1 MTHFVP
7 IRFNSPLAGL
17 GDRMAIR
24 SWLQK
29 MVGGQGAAQS
39 GKATS
44 ADDAPKAWPN
54 KDDAIAYA
62 VSLSGLVNDQP
73 GTLAFYQATFADHPS
88 RFVTYDD
95 LRKQGDLLDR
105 ESLKTLGLRANVKLS
120 AQFLAT
126 LNDRGRADPLGAAS
140 VIGLA
145 ISSALCTLR
154 DLANMQAAGIDL
166 AKFHASNMA
175 AGPCTAAAKLDG
187 QTIPLPDAPML
198 PFDTCPHPDQC
209 ACRYQAWLSMLDD

>member
-1 MTHFVP
+1 M
-7 IRFNSPLAGL
+7 

-39 GKATS
+39 DKATA
-44 ADDAPKAWPN
+44 ADDAPKPRPN
-54 KDDAIAYA
+54 RDETIAKA
-62 VSLSGLVNDQP
+62 ANLSGLVNDQP
-73 GTLAFYQATFADHPS
+73 GTLAFYCTTFADHPS

-105 ESLKTLGLRANVKLS
+105 ESLKALGLRANVKLS

-126 LNDRGRADPLGAAS
+126 LNDRGRADPLRAAS

-145 ISSALCTLR
+145 ISTALCTLR
-154 DLANMQAAGIDL
+154 DLAKMQAAGIDL

-187 QTIPLPDAPML
+187 QTIQLSDAPML